1 MISSYLLPGNRSI
14 MSIVVTCVHVNSLN
28 PVFMLGQDSE
38 ELTQS
43 ISTPKLSKPGK
54 QGKHNY
60 RERIKFDVG
69 IHYSLI
75 GRVLT

>member
-1 MISSYLLPGNRSI
+1 MYHEHYGHLCACQQS
-14 MSIVVTCVHVNSLN
+14 N

-43 ISTPKLSKPGK
+43 SSTPKLSKPGR

-60 RERIKFDVG
+60 RERIKFEDG

-75 GRVLT
+75 GRVVT